1 MEFRRETAIAWATD
15 YLTHSAP
22 SGGQVALGALSTL
35 VSIDTRP
42 SCILPIN
49 AFLALSPMLRCHWR
63 HSVVKRELG
72 IIKRRRLP
80 EYRSW
85 LLHRQGA

>member
-63 HSVVKRELG
+63 H
-72 IIKRRRLP
+72 RLNGFFFLDKCGK
-80 EYRSW
+80 ERAWDY
-85 LLHRQGA
+85 